1 MAEAPS
7 IDIAV
12 RPPAPAL
19 RPFIARYAGFRQTGE
34 GLAEAVSSAFHR
46 GLPSRHVTVMIS
58 LGAPI
63 DIAAMPST
71 RQSPGKFQAFIG
83 GLHDTPALV
92 RRNDRF
98 HGLHLFLTPLGI
110 RALLG
115 LPASALAS
123 TIVDLAE
130 VLGGGTDGLFDRL
143 IGANSLSSALDVLDD
158 AFLARLDRDFVP
170 SPELGFA
177 WDRIMA
183 SDGAIGIEDLAEDI
197 GWSRRHLS
205 ERFRNDLGL
214 APKTAARI
222 ARFERA
228 CGHLRNACLP
238 LAQVAADCGYFDQ
251 AHMSRE
257 WTAIAGCPPKTWIRE
272 ELPFIQ
278 DYELASWED

>member
-19 RPFIARYAGFRQTGE
+19 RPFIARYAGIRENAAVTPE
-34 GLAEAVSSAFHR
+34 GGFNR
-46 GLPSRHVTVMIS
+46 GLPSRHVTMMIS

-63 DIAAMPST
+63 EIAEMPSK
-71 RQSPGKFQAFIG
+71 RQSAGGFQAFVG
-83 GLHDTPALV
+83 GLHEAPALV
-92 RRNDRF
+92 RRTGPF
-98 HGLHLFLTPLGI
+98 HGLHLFLTPLGT

-123 TIVDLAE
+123 TVVDFADI
-130 VLGGGTDGLFDRL
+130 LGSETDGLLNRL
-143 IGANSLSSALDVLDD
+143 IDGNSLGVAFDVLDD
-158 AFLARLDRDFVP
+158 LFLARLDREVAP
-170 SPELGFA
+170 SPELAFA
-177 WDRIMA
+177 WRKLMA
-183 SDGAIGIEDLAEDI
+183 SDGRTRIDDLAAET

-205 ERFRNDLGL
+205 KRFRNDLGL
-214 APKTAARI
+214 APKTIARI

-228 CGHLRNACLP
+228 CALLRASRLS
-238 LAQVAADCGYFDQ
+238 LAEVAADCGYFDQ

-257 WTAIAGCPPKTWIRE
+257 WTAIAGCSPRTWIRE